1 MPDWS
6 YQTVF
11 RPVLTR
17 LPFEVARG
25 LVFGFFRR
33 LTSVPGGG
41 TVINLLGH
49 MAPDERLRCEVA
61 GLELSSPVGLA
72 AGIDVR
78 GDALGAMARFGSG
91 LIEVGP
97 VSLFGR
103 QSSGEASLDRRR
115 ETLINRGRF
124 ETVALA
130 TIANRLATHQKRQ
143 PVVLR
148 VLVDAVDA
156 DTLRSSI
163 RNILDATRDRVDAYS
178 LQLPSDF
185 PADPQQLL
193 AATVTAF
200 RDAGCEVPLFLCV
213 TNKLVV
219 ETGREMPARVSQ
231 AGVTGLLLDG
241 SLTTNDG
248 VQERGAA
255 CFEQTLAAT
264 LALRAADPALDMLVS
279 GGVHEP
285 WQAVELL
292 DAGANVVLIDSGLV
306 FGGPGLAKRIN
317 ETLLATRECS
327 PATIAAE
334 QCVDCEP
341 FTRQTW
347 FWAALVAVAML
358 IGGGLALTIAT
369 TRVVL
374 PYDEAFV
381 GMSRDELCGVNDRLL
396 PFLTHDRVTLAG
408 TMLADGILYFGLAIW
423 GIRCGW
429 HWARV
434 TFLVSSIV
442 GFFSFFLFLGFGYF
456 DPFHAFVT
464 AIVFQ
469 FVLLAAHSPSMSSPR
484 HLSPDWSNDRAW
496 RAAQWG
502 QLLYVVHG
510 AAVIVA
516 GLVIS
521 SFGVSSVFV
530 QTDLDFMQTTVETL
544 AGANPRLIPLIAHD
558 RASFGGMLIS
568 CGVATL
574 LTSLWGFRRGAAWVW
589 WSLTLAGS
597 VAYIA
602 TIIVHLVVGYTSFTH
617 LVPAYGGLTAI
628 ILSGVLAAPYLLRP
642 ATLATSTPA
651 TR

>member
-11 RPVLTR
+11 RPVLTQ

-25 LVFGFFRR
+25 LVFGSFRTMTR
-33 LTSVPGGG
+33 APGGG
-41 TVINLLGH
+41 KMIDLLGH
-49 MAPDERLRCEVA
+49 MAPDERLRCDVA
-61 GLELSSPVGLA
+61 GLELPSPVGLA

-78 GDALGAMARFGSG
+78 GNAIGAVARFGFG

-97 VSLFGR
+97 VSLSGR
-103 QSSGEASLDRRR
+103 QSSGEVILDRQR
-115 ETLINRGRF
+115 ETLMDRGGF
-124 ETVALA
+124 ETVTLA
-130 TIANRLATHQKRQ
+130 TITNRLATHQKRQ

-148 VLVDAVDA
+148 VLVDAAGADA
-156 DTLRSSI
+156 QRASI
-163 RNILDATRDRVDAYS
+163 RNILDATGDHVDAYS
-178 LQLPSDF
+178 LQLPSDRS
-185 PADPQQLL
+185 ADPQQLL
-193 AATVTAF
+193 ADCVTAF
-200 RDAGCEVPLFLCV
+200 RDADRKVPLFLCV
-213 TNKLVV
+213 TTELVV
-219 ETGREMPARVSQ
+219 DTGRELAARVSQ
-231 AGVTGLLLDG
+231 AGVVGLLLDG
-241 SLTTNDG
+241 ALTTSDG
-248 VQERGAA
+248 GRDRGAA
-255 CFEQTLAAT
+255 CFDRTLAT
-264 LALRAADPALDMLVS
+264 TQALRATDPKLAILVT

-292 DAGANVVLIDSGLV
+292 EAGANVALIDSGLV

-317 ETLLATRECS
+317 ETLLATRKDLLA
-327 PATIAAE
+327 ATA
-334 QCVDCEP
+334 DKRNDSDEP
-341 FTRQTW
+341 VTRQTW

-358 IGGGLALTIAT
+358 FGGGLALTIAT

-381 GMSRDELCGVNDRLL
+381 GMSRDELCGVNDRLF

-408 TMLADGILYFGLAIW
+408 TMLADGILYFGLAVW

-434 TFLVSSIV
+434 TFLTSSIV

-469 FVLLAAHSPSMSSPR
+469 FVMLAVHSTSSNSPQY
-484 HLSPDWSNDRAW
+484 LIPDWRNDRAW

-521 SFGVSSVFV
+521 SFGVTSVFV
-530 QTDLDFMQTTVETL
+530 QDDLDFMQTTIEAL
-544 AGANPRLIPLIAHD
+544 AGANSRLIPLIAHD

-589 WSLTLAGS
+589 WSLTLAGMI
-597 VAYIA
+597 AYSA
-602 TIIVHLVVGYTSFTH
+602 TIAVHLAVGYTSFRH
-617 LVPAYGGLTAI
+617 LLPAYGGLAAIAAGSLLTA
-628 ILSGVLAAPYLLRP
+628 PFLLRQKKLIG
-642 ATLATSTPA
+642 T
-651 TR
+651 

>member
-11 RPVLTR
+11 RPVLAR

-33 LTSVPGGG
+33 MTSVPGGG
-41 TVINLLGH
+41 KVIDLLGH
-49 MAPDERLRCEVA
+49 MSPDERLHCDVA
-61 GLELSSPVGLA
+61 GLELPGSVGLA
-72 AGIDVR
+72 AGIDVQ
-78 GDALGAMARFGSG
+78 GDAIGALARFGFG
-91 LIEVGP
+91 LLEVGP
-97 VSLFGR
+97 VSLSGR
-103 QSSGEASLDRRR
+103 DTSGSLTIDRRR
-115 ETLINRGRF
+115 ETLINRDGT
-124 ETVALA
+124 ETVELA
-130 TIANRLATHQKRQ
+130 RIANRLAAHRKRP

-148 VLVDAVDA
+148 ILVDTVEA
-156 DTLRSSI
+156 DLLRASI
-163 RNILDATRDRVDAYS
+163 RNIVDTTGDLVDGFS
-178 LQLPSDF
+178 LQLL
-185 PADPQQLL
+185 ADGAEDSQRVSGDCL
-193 AATVTAF
+193 AAF
-200 RDAGCEVPLFLCV
+200 RDAGCEAPLFLCV
-213 TNKLVV
+213 ATDTVLNADPKPGAIVL
-219 ETGREMPARVSQ
+219 PAGL
-231 AGVTGLLLDG
+231 AGVVLD
-241 SLTTNDG
+241 SSPSTSDG
-248 VQERGAA
+248 QRERGAA

-264 LALRAADPALDMLVS
+264 RAVRAAEPSLAILAT

-292 DAGANVVLIDSGLV
+292 DAGANVALIDSGLI
-306 FGGPGLAKRIN
+306 FGGPGLPKRIN
-317 ETLLATRECS
+317 ETLLATREHS
-327 PATIAAE
+327 LVATADE
-334 QCVDCEP
+334 QKEANDEP
-341 FTRQTW
+341 VTRQTW

-358 IGGGLALTIAT
+358 FGGGLALAIAT

-381 GMSRDELCGVNDRLL
+381 GMSRDELCGINDRLF

-408 TMLADGILYFGLAIW
+408 TMLADGILYFALAIW

-469 FVLLAAHSPSMSSPR
+469 FVLLAAHSTSTNSPR
-484 HLSPDWSNDRAW
+484 YLSPDWSNDRVW

-530 QTDLDFMQTTVETL
+530 QDDLDFMQTTAEAL
-544 AGANPRLIPLIAHD
+544 ADANSRLIPLIAHD

-574 LTSLWGFRRGAAWVW
+574 LMALWGFRRGAAWVW
-589 WSLTLAGS
+589 WSLTLAGT
-597 VAYIA
+597 VAYSV
-602 TIIVHLVVGYTSFTH
+602 TIGVHLAVGYTSFGH
-617 LVPAYGGLTAI
+617 LLPAYGGLAAIALGSLLTA
-628 ILSGVLAAPYLLRP
+628 PFLLNRP
-642 ATLATSTPA
+642 ERRRS
-651 TR
+651 RG